1 MRVKE
6 EKKLEVGE
14 CARKRKDG
22 IHFTHIF
29 YRYITVCIFA
39 AP

>member
-14 CARKRKDG
+14 RARKRKDG
-22 IHFTHIF
+22 IRFAHVF
-29 YRYITVCIFA
+29 YRCVTICIFA